1 MNVYLFDQ
9 SMRLLPNG
17 VIDEDICLESKQK
30 IQLNGTI
37 THHLETKY
45 IKQLEECTYFGMPD
59 VDSPNQFWVYRIIGR
74 QKQDGKILI
83 DGIYKLFDDLKGR
96 VIKDIRPTNLE
107 ARKALEQILDGTG
120 WSVGAV
126 NSSNTLTTNYY
137 YQPVLDVFWDAID
150 LLNVEFIPRMEFTSG
165 RISGQIIDVADRF
178 APDYGRWYEYGDKL
192 LQVEAESSEESI
204 YTALIG
210 RGKGEQTE
218 NGGFGRKILFDSVEW
233 KISNGDPV
241 DKPLNQ
247 PYVELP
253 SMTAQ
258 FGYPDGKPKIG
269 VIDFDDCEDRKELL
283 KRTYESLL
291 DSSRPKVQ
299 FSAEVL
305 ETDPV
310 MPGEVVTVIR
320 DDLNIRYKT
329 RVFEVERSYI
339 EKNLK
344 TIRFGDAIAKTS
356 AERVKAEQKKQ
367 EKKLQLIQ
375 DYVNEMVSDFSVDFL
390 SKDGY
395 NYDLPAGNPYGL
407 PSGIYSF
414 DKPIDQNPIEVVGIS
429 AGNLVISN
437 KKDSTGKW
445 IFKTVANG
453 TGLGTGTVGAD
464 QILAGAISSD
474 HISAGGID
482 AGKITVGEA
491 EGKKSLE
498 KALGELSEADLELF
512 QQAINEAQSIY
523 NNSGYAEAMEE
534 FNKAKEAYDD
544 ALISGEQS
552 KEETK
557 RLLKELESKQAILD
571 EQKNL
576 LDQRMDEIEKV
587 QQSVVRTFYTDE
599 KGRPT
604 IKSGASKVQ
613 MVLDFNKLSIESDG
627 KELAYFGQDKM
638 FITSAEMEEWNM
650 GRYQATVTPKQG
662 VRFEWV

>member
-17 VIDEDICLESKQK
+17 VIDDDICLESKQK

-96 VIKDIRPTNLE
+96 VIKDIRPTNVE

-120 WSVGAV
+120 WSVGTV
-126 NSSNTLTTNYY
+126 NSSNTLTSNYY
-137 YQPVLDVFWDAID
+137 YQPILDVFWDAID

-165 RISGQIIDVADRF
+165 KITGQIIDIADRF

-192 LQVEAESSEESI
+192 LKVEAESSEESI

-218 NGGFGRKILFDSVEW
+218 NGGFGRKILFDSIEW

-253 SMTAQ
+253 GMTEL

-320 DDLNIRYKT
+320 DNLNIRYKT

-414 DKPIDQNPIEVVGIS
+414 DRPIDQNPTEVVGIS

-437 KKDSTGKW
+437 EKDSTGKW
-445 IFKTVANG
+445 IFKTIANG
-453 TGLGTGTVGAD
+453 DGLGTGTVGAD
-464 QILAGAISSD
+464 QILAGAINTD

-482 AGKITVGEA
+482 AGKITVGEDEA
-491 EGKKSLE
+491 HKSLA
-498 KALGELSEADLELF
+498 KALEDLSASDQEML
-512 QQAINEAQSIY
+512 QAAISEAQSIVE
-523 NNSGYAEAMEE
+523 NTKIAEAVEN
-534 FNKAKEAYDD
+534 FNQAKAEYDAALLDNEQTQADVQAKLD
-544 ALISGEQS
+544 ALESAQS
-552 KEETK
+552 NLEAERGNLEESIRNLQLTQDDIK
-557 RLLKELESKQAILD
+557 RVFA
-571 EQKNL
+571 
-576 LDQRMDEIEKV
+576 
-587 QQSVVRTFYTDE
+587 TDAM
-599 KGRPT
+599 GRP
-604 IKSGASKVQ
+604 IISSPASSVS
-613 MVLDFNKLSIESDG
+613 MVLDNDRLSIQSNG
-627 KELAYFGQDKM
+627 VELAYFGQDRLY
-638 FITSAEMEEWNM
+638 ITSGEMKELII
-650 GRYQATVTPKQG
+650 GRYHIYRSDGDG
-662 VRFEWV
+662 VSVDWI